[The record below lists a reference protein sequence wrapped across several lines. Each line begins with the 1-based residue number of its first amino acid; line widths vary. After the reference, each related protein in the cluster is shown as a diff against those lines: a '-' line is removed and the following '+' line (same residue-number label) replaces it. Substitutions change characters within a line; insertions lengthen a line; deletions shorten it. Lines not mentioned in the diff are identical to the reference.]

1 RVPAKGGQPLAPA
14 RQHTFGPVIW
24 AAKPPHLL
32 SIICSPKSRPTN
44 AALVV
49 DENGKIMDRR
59 RSAEQNQYSWPVFE
73 VGYRVTGVTVDTAR
87 VKGAA
92 YVAIVCCPAVF
103 VPGVDP
109 PALGVRPEM
118 ICLETMRTSL
128 KLGILGKR
136 YHSGFVEG
144 AQFSL
149 EDENKRTRTAYTR
162 GQLLEL
168 EKEFHFNKYI
178 SRPRRI
184 ELAAMLNLTERH
196 IKIWFQNRRMKWKKD
211 EAKRRPRPLPAS
223 STTSSSSSPPASP
236 GTPKKGSGDESG
248 GPLDGGPTIKSEK
261 CRDAENAENSDVKRE
276 DDKRDRKDFE
286 RGLKR
291 IVSS

>member
-1 RVPAKGGQPLAPA
+1 MPYRRVPAKGGQPLAPA
-14 RQHTFGPVIW
+14 RQHTF
-24 AAKPPHLL
+24 
-32 SIICSPKSRPTN
+32 
-44 AALVV
+44 
-49 DENGKIMDRR
+49 
-59 RSAEQNQYSWPVFE
+59 
-73 VGYRVTGVTVDTAR
+73 
-87 VKGAA
+87 
-92 YVAIVCCPAVF
+92 
-103 VPGVDP
+103 
-109 PALGVRPEM
+109 
-118 ICLETMRTSL
+118 
-128 KLGILGKR
+128 
-136 YHSGFVEG
+136 G

-196 IKIWFQNRRMKWKKD
+196 IKIC
-211 EAKRRPRPLPAS
+211 
-223 STTSSSSSPPASP
+223 P